1 VHDVVDQLPKMLL
14 LLMVVIIPQQL
25 VKATGSP
32 PPCPSKHGL
41 KHGTGETGPGFPGFL
56 NRSVYI
62 KKLENFVTKI
72 CEATRFTKK
81 NCGEKIS

>member
-1 VHDVVDQLPKMLL
+1 
-14 LLMVVIIPQQL
+14 
-25 VKATGSP
+25 
-32 PPCPSKHGL
+32 L

-72 CEATRFTKK
+72 CEATRSTKK